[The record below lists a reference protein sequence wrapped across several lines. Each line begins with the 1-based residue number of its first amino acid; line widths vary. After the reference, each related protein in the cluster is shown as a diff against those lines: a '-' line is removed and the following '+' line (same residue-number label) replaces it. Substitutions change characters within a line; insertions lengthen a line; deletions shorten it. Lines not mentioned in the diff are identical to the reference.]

1 MVVVLTALLVA
12 VGAVVLPAGR
22 AVAAQSAPAS
32 CGVAQLAPVLQDDEV
47 DAAPSRARV
56 PVVVVHGWLGTSTH
70 DEART
75 GAFSHLVD
83 LVAGSDSAQPGTDAD
98 RAVTGADQPGTV
110 AERSVIGTLQDI
122 EGSVVYTFDYRDLS
136 ARWVTDPGISD
147 ALASSLA
154 CLVTATGNRAIV
166 VAHSMGG
173 LAARQALSQEVDGVS
188 VESLVSDVIT
198 FGTPNTGSD
207 LAARLGEVIESTG
220 SVSPAV
226 VAGLEPQSR
235 LGFSALLASCGEA
248 ASEDAARAGE
258 CTGMPMID
266 ALSSQAGI
274 AMRTGS
280 SELSRLPP
288 WPAGVHVV
296 ALAGDIRV
304 TLVSVL
310 GARTRDLDLGD
321 VIVGARSAEAGVDE
335 YEVSTCRYT
344 LMSLP
349 DVPSVLAELSPLA
362 RVGDA
367 MRLASV
373 VTRIAASPCHHAWL
387 MRNTA
392 LAERAGA
399 EAADAVAATLARSH
413 GDVPAPPAPV
423 EPPPSDEPRRRPAR

>member
-1 MVVVLTALLVA
+1 MRVVVVALAALLVA
-12 VGAVVLPAGR
+12 VGAVVLPAAP
-22 AVAAQSAPAS
+22 AVAAPSVPAS

-47 DAAPSRARV
+47 DATPSAENV
-56 PVVVVHGWLGTSTH
+56 PIVVVHGWLGTSTH

-83 LVAGSDSAQPGTDAD
+83 LVAGADTDPPGAE
-98 RAVTGADQPGTV
+98 ADQPGVV

-122 EGSVVYTFDYRDLS
+122 EGSLVYTFDYRDLA

-154 CLVTATGNRAIV
+154 CLVSATGNRAIV

-188 VESLVSDVIT
+188 VESMVSDVIT

-207 LAARLGEVIESTG
+207 LAARLGEMIESTG

-235 LGFSALLASCGEA
+235 LGVSALLASCGEA

-335 YEVSTCRYT
+335 YAVSTCRYT

-349 DVPSVLAELSPLA
+349 DVPSVLAELNPLA

-387 MRNTA
+387 MRNAA

-399 EAADAVAATLARSH
+399 EAADAVAASLAHSR
-413 GDVPAPPAPV
+413 GEAPTPPV
-423 EPPPSDEPRRRPAR
+423 VSDLPPSEDPRRRPVR

>member
-1 MVVVLTALLVA
+1 MRVVVVALAALLVA
-12 VGAVVLPAGR
+12 VGAVVLPAAP
-22 AVAAQSAPAS
+22 AVAAPSVPAS

-47 DAAPSRARV
+47 DATPSTENV
-56 PVVVVHGWLGTSTH
+56 PIVVVHGWLGTSTH

-83 LVAGSDSAQPGTDAD
+83 LVAGADAD
-98 RAVTGADQPGTV
+98 PPGAESDQPGVV

-122 EGSVVYTFDYRDLS
+122 GGSLVYTFDYRDLS

-154 CLVTATGNRAIV
+154 CLVDATGNRAIV

-188 VESLVSDVIT
+188 VESMVSDVIT

-207 LAARLGEVIESTG
+207 LAARLGEMIESTG

-235 LGFSALLASCGEA
+235 LGVSALLASCGEA

-288 WPAGVHVV
+288 WPAAVHVV

-335 YEVSTCRYT
+335 YMVSTCRYT

-349 DVPSVLAELSPLA
+349 DVPSVLAELNPLA

-387 MRNTA
+387 MRNAA

-399 EAADAVAATLARSH
+399 EAADAVAASLAHSR
-413 GDVPAPPAPV
+413 GEAPTPPLV
-423 EPPPSDEPRRRPAR
+423 SDLPPSEEPRRRPIR

>member
-1 MVVVLTALLVA
+1 MRVVVVALTALLVA
-12 VGAVVLPAGR
+12 VGAVVLPSGR
-22 AVAAQSAPAS
+22 AVAAPSVPLS
-32 CGVAQLAPVLQDDEV
+32 CGAAQLAPVLQGDEV
-47 DAAPSRARV
+47 DVTPSAENV
-56 PVVVVHGWLGTSTH
+56 PIVVVHGWLGTSTH

-83 LVAGSDSAQPGTDAD
+83 LVAGADADSAGAE
-98 RAVTGADQPGTV
+98 ADQPEIV

-122 EGSVVYTFDYRDLS
+122 EGSLVYTFDYRDLS

-154 CLVTATGNRAIV
+154 CLVAATGNKAIV

-173 LAARQALSQEVDGVS
+173 LAARQALSQKVDGVG
-188 VESLVSDVIT
+188 VESMVSDVIT

-207 LAARLGEVIESTG
+207 LAARLGEMIESTG

-235 LGFSALLASCGEA
+235 LGVSALLASCGEA

-288 WPAGVHVV
+288 WPAEVHVV
-296 ALAGDIRV
+296 GLAGDIRV

-335 YEVSTCRYT
+335 YAVSTCRYT

-349 DVPSVLAELSPLA
+349 DVPSVLAELNPLA

-387 MRNTA
+387 MRNAA

-399 EAADAVAATLARSH
+399 EAADAVAASLAHSR
-413 GDVPAPPAPV
+413 GEVPTRPFV
-423 EPPPSDEPRRRPAR
+423 SDLPPSEEPRRRPLR